1 MVYLQLIFWQMSNTF
16 SKLHPK
22 KFILIK
28 GAKLHNL
35 KNIDVAVP
43 RNKLVVLTGLSGSGK
58 SSLAFDTLYAEGQ
71 RRYVES
77 LSSYARQFL
86 GRLHKPSVD
95 YIKGIAPAIAIEQK
109 VNSTNPRSTVGTS
122 TEIYDY
128 LKLLFARVGTTYSPI
143 SGEQVKKDNTT
154 DVVDHV
160 RSFDEGQKLLLLA
173 PLFLEEGRH
182 LDEKLKTLQSQG
194 YARVKI
200 EDKIERIEQLIGI
213 GTKKTNLQ
221 LVIDRIIV
229 RHNKDFYNRLAD
241 AVEMAFYEG
250 KGKCSIEDLE
260 QLKVKEFNT
269 NFSLDGQTFL
279 EPSTHLFSFNNPYG
293 ACAKC
298 EGYGDVVGIDK
309 SLVIPNTTLSI
320 YENAVYP
327 WRGESMS
334 YFRDQLVN
342 NGHKFDFPIH
352 KPFFEL
358 SAKQKKLLWKGN
370 THFTGLDAFFGE
382 LESKSYKVQN
392 RVMLSR
398 YRGKT
403 KCNKCDGKRL
413 RKEANYVKINNR
425 SITDLVELPI
435 NELKDFFETLKLSE
449 NQYEIAKRLL
459 LEIRNRLRFLSNVG
473 LDYLTLN
480 RKSNSLSGGE
490 SQRINL
496 ATSLGSSLVGSMY
509 ILDEPSIGLHSKDT
523 EQLIAVLRSLRDLG
537 NTVIVVEHDEAIMQ
551 AADHIIDIGP
561 EAGSYGGE
569 IMATGDYNSILKSS
583 SLTAKYLNGSMVI
596 ETPKKRRKS
605 KYSIKIEG
613 ARANNLNNID
623 VEFPLNMLTVVTG
636 VSGSGKST
644 LVKNILYPALNKEL
658 IGYGEKPGE
667 FSAISGNF
675 STVKFIEFVDQNPIG
690 RSSRSNPVTYIKAYD
705 EIRMLYSKQKLSV
718 LRNYQPKHFSFN
730 VDGGRCPNCKGEGV
744 VTIEMQFMAD
754 VQLKCESCSGK
765 RFKKEVLEVKF
776 NKVSIDDV
784 LNMTIDDAL
793 KFFETHKCSK
803 IFKRLQP
810 LQDVGLGYVTLGQSS
825 STLSGGEAQ
834 RIKLASFLGKG
845 GSSESGLFIFD
856 EPTTGL
862 HFHDIKKLLK
872 SFNALIDHGH
882 SIIVIEHNMELIKSA
897 DYIIDL
903 GPEGGKN
910 GGNLMAAGT
919 PEEVMKS
926 KTSLTAKYLKD
937 LLSN

>member
-35 KNIDVAVP
+35 KNIDVAIP

-250 KGKCSIEDLE
+250 KGKCSIEDLG

-269 NFSLDGQTFL
+269 NFTLDGQTFL

-583 SLTAKYLNGSMVI
+583 SLTAKYLNGSMAI

-919 PEEVMKS
+919 PEEVIES